1 MQLNGIEVADLGLE
15 EKDFTTEKKL
25 KFIQNCSAKFKEG
38 KDIIH
43 SMFTTLLVRSFFPF
57 HCQNNPS
64 DPAVDSYPSLVIDYP
79 IASTLF
85 VEVDGIFFLCTVV
98 SPLPSHPSACRVCWS
113 SRSPPPTQPFYQAT

>member
-43 SMFTTLLVRSFFPF
+43 SMFTTLLVRSFYPS
-57 HCQNNPS
+57 HYQN
-64 DPAVDSYPSLVIDYP
+64 DPADPTINSYPSLVIDYP

-85 VEVDGIFFLCTVV
+85 VEVDGISFLCTV
-98 SPLPSHPSACRVCWS
+98 SSLSPSHPSACRTCWS
-113 SRSPPPTQPFYQAT
+113 SRSHPPTSPS

>member
-43 SMFTTLLVRSFFPF
+43 AMFTTLLVRSFVPS
-57 HCQNNPS
+57 HSQNDPS
-64 DPAVDSYPSLVIDYP
+64 DPTVNSYPSLVIDYP

-85 VEVDGIFFLCTVV
+85 VEVDGISFLCTVL
-98 SPLPSHPSACRVCWS
+98 SPSPSHSSACRACWS
-113 SRSPPPTQPFYQAT
+113 SVSPPPTRRFSRAT